1 MEQLEQAIA
10 AQRSEFALFATE
22 MKLAVSELTR
32 DVRQVN
38 GHVADVLAEVGTV
51 PDHRYREHDR
61 MTVTKRLHAL
71 ENDRAAAK
79 AAEAA
84 LVAAEQ
90 AREQAIA
97 AMNQSREQAEEA
109 SRHRWSTLQKIGVFL
124 IAIAGTVIALLGL
137 LGVGGH

>member
-1 MEQLEQAIA
+1 VEQLEAAIA
-10 AQRSEFALFATE
+10 ALRTESSLFATE
-22 MKLAVSELTR
+22 VKLALAEIKG
-32 DVRQVN
+32 DVKQVN

-51 PDHRYREHDR
+51 PDHRYREPDR

-71 ENDRAAAK
+71 ENDQAAAK
-79 AAEAA
+79 AAHAA

-97 AMNQSREQAEEA
+97 AMNQSRKQAEEA
-109 SRHRWSTLQKIGVFL
+109 SNHRWSALQKIGVF
-124 IAIAGTVIALLGL
+124 AISISATVIALLGL